1 MYNMSPPPLFNDN
14 PENINHHILPEMADE
29 TDGIT
34 TQFNIWNGQEHNLH
48 DLGDCMIDDNAC
60 SAGKDDPLVSYNQC
74 FDFSGTEYAQHRPL
88 QKTFAQQLCSGFE
101 TTAVP
106 MHESR
111 ASVSSALA
119 GSFSHAHH
127 AQFKRIPLTER
138 TYASVFAASLAPTAF
153 AEHNAMQDA
162 WNEAGANIFTAPA
175 FDSQHA
181 QINRHMRTFRSPS
194 VEVNGYANF
203 FNAPSVEP
211 GALTPLLQ
219 PQRAKPASLT
229 PALQP
234 PSAKVGMD
242 TNVPEHAPAGEK
254 FPIHSFREEI
264 IDGRRWPL
272 RIISKTITY
281 DSISYMVSKGQMS
294 EFRYTERELEALT
307 FVALSRYCVIESD
320 NETLAHFCK
329 KTDTCMD
336 TVMSLNA
343 RLKGIDR
350 ATKRS
355 KFKANT
361 YIAVGDI

>member
-1 MYNMSPPPLFNDN
+1 MYNMSPSDLFNDN
-14 PENINHHILPEMADE
+14 PENINHHFLPEMADGA
-29 TDGIT
+29 DGIM
-34 TQFNIWNGQEHNLH
+34 TQFNLGNGQEHNLH
-48 DLGDCMIDDNAC
+48 NLGRCMIDDNAC

-74 FDFSGTEYAQHRPL
+74 FNLPATEYAQHRPL

-101 TTAVP
+101 TTAMP

-119 GSFSHAHH
+119 GSFSHAHY
-127 AQFKRIPLTER
+127 AQFKCIPLTER
-138 TYASVFAASLAPTAF
+138 TYASAFAASLAPTAF
-153 AEHNAMQDA
+153 AEQNAMQAA

-181 QINRHMRTFRSPS
+181 QINRNMRIFRSPS
-194 VEVNGYANF
+194 VEVGGYANF

-211 GALTPLLQ
+211 SASTPLLQ
-219 PQRAKPASLT
+219 PQRANPASLT

-294 EFRYTERELEALT
+294 EFRYTERELETLT
-307 FVALSRYCVIESD
+307 FPALSRYCVIESG

-361 YIAVGDI
+361 YLAVGDI